1 MKTIITK
8 ICTKCKIER
17 NIDEFS
23 KNKLKKYGVNSHCKP
38 CKKLHYNENKKHYS
52 EKSKKYYLKNSEKIK
67 KISNNYY
74 YKNTKKINETRKKY
88 LKNNKE
94 KINLY
99 WRKYKKN
106 RRSTDYLFTIKNN
119 IGRSIRQSFKR
130 YGYTKKSKI
139 FEILG
144 CDYETFK
151 KHIELQFIDGMS
163 WNVIDNIHIDHII
176 PVSSAK
182 NENEMIL
189 LNHYLNLQPLWA
201 KENMSKGAKLPTP
214 IEKNKIELSIAK
226 EKGLKLTQQ
235 SIF

>member
-1 MKTIITK
+1 
-8 ICTKCKIER
+8 
-17 NIDEFS
+17 
-23 KNKLKKYGVNSHCKP
+23 
-38 CKKLHYNENKKHYS
+38 
-52 EKSKKYYLKNSEKIK
+52 
-67 KISNNYY
+67 
-74 YKNTKKINETRKKY
+74 
-88 LKNNKE
+88 
-94 KINLY
+94 
-99 WRKYKKN
+99 
-106 RRSTDYLFTIKNN
+106 
-119 IGRSIRQSFKR
+119 
-130 YGYTKKSKI
+130 
-139 FEILG
+139 
-144 CDYETFK
+144 
-151 KHIELQFIDGMS
+151 MS